1 MKFVCFDALGTL
13 IDITHV
19 TSAVDNRFPGHGEEI
34 SALWRT
40 KQIDYSRLRAMSG
53 EYIPFDQ
60 VTRDALEASLMHC
73 HVPYTESDLTELM
86 TRYQH
91 GVTFPEVDSV
101 LAALEDPWSILT
113 NGNRPFIRAIL
124 DHAKVNCPDSHLM
137 TSDQVTTFKT
147 SPALYELAWHWAQEL
162 GARTKM
168 EVIFVSGNQWDAI
181 GATWFG
187 FTTFW
192 VNRNGHSPEVLG
204 VRPDYES
211 ESLEELLSVIRG
223 V

>member
-1 MKFVCFDALGTL
+1 MKVVCFDALGTL

-19 TSAVDNRFPGHGEEI
+19 TSAVEKRFPGLGEEI
-34 SALWRT
+34 STLWRT

-53 EYIPFDQ
+53 EYVPFDQ
-60 VTRDALEASLMHC
+60 ITRDALEASLMHC

-86 TRYQH
+86 TDYQH

-101 LAALEDPWSILT
+101 LAALDVPWSILT
-113 NGNRPFIRAIL
+113 NGNRPFIRVIL
-124 DHAKVNCPDSHLM
+124 DHAKVNCPDSHLL
-137 TSDQVTTFKT
+137 TSDRVETFKI
-147 SPALYELAWHWAQEL
+147 SPALYELAWQWAQEL
-162 GARTKM
+162 GASAKV

-192 VNRNGHSPEVLG
+192 VNRNSHSPEVLG

-211 ESLEELLSVIRG
+211 ETLAQLLSVIRDL
-223 V
+223 

>member
-60 VTRDALEASLMHC
+60 VTRDALEASLIHC

-86 TRYQH
+86 TRYQQ
-91 GVTFPEVDSV
+91 GGTFPEVDSV

-137 TSDQVTTFKT
+137 TSDQVKTFKT

-223 V
+223 L